1 EAAGWLYAFANTL
14 ACIAP
19 AALCLVATRIELH
32 ALADP
37 SSAGLGFLADHFD
50 QTQTQ
55 FLVARAWP
63 FNPVTHRQAQQS
75 SSCRGQNRQ
84 LTGCAIHLIGVD
96 QLNLMGLLGV
106 FVLEAN
112 PGIH

>member
-1 EAAGWLYAFANTL
+1 RLTQDEILKDDDDQYDGQHIQSVLEDQLKNSHYPYAFVVSLPAGEAAGWLYAFANTL

-55 FLVARAWP
+55 FLVAR
-63 FNPVTHRQAQQS
+63 
-75 SSCRGQNRQ
+75 
-84 LTGCAIHLIGVD
+84 
-96 QLNLMGLLGV
+96 
-106 FVLEAN
+106 
-112 PGIH
+112 